1 MAKFRVGIVGVG
13 GIVTGLQIPG
23 IIKSPD
29 LELTALCDT
38 NKEAM
43 KDVANE
49 YSINESLCFTDYND
63 LINCHEVDAVSIATP
78 NFTHFPVAMA
88 AVKAGKPYLLEKPI
102 TMDAKEADELVEA
115 TLENNIK
122 NMVCF
127 SKRFLGAARY
137 ARDLVH
143 SGKLGQVYHVN
154 VQYFHSWALPSKK
167 VGMAWRF
174 DKSKAGAGALFD
186 LGSHCA
192 DYVRFVTGEE
202 FLSVSGREG
211 TFVKSRPYPDGNMGQ
226 VDVDDYCIFHGG
238 LSGGGSAVV
247 HVSNVAYGRNDYQRL
262 EVYGS
267 EGALVFQNNVRDI
280 SEDELEICIGED
292 YANGRI
298 FSKLPIPKEYQS
310 DQMQSFADIL
320 NERGD
325 GLAATITDGQKVQHI
340 LEKVQTSSRTKA
352 WEEV

>member
-1 MAKFRVGIVGVG
+1 MAKFRIGFVGVG
-13 GIVTGLQIPG
+13 GIVKGLQIPG

-29 LELTALCDT
+29 LEFTALCDT
-38 NKEAM
+38 NKDAM
-43 KDVANE
+43 EIVANE
-49 YSINESLCFTDYND
+49 YSIDKSLCFTDYND
-63 LINCHEVDAVSIATP
+63 LINCSEVDAVSIATP

-102 TMDAKEADELVEA
+102 TMNAKEADELAEA
-115 TLENNIK
+115 TLKNDIK

-143 SGKLGQVYHVN
+143 AGKLGQIFHVN
-154 VQYFHSWALPSKK
+154 VQYFHSWALPSRK
-167 VGMAWRF
+167 VGLVWRF

-202 FLSVSGREG
+202 FLCVSGRAD
-211 TFVKSRPYPDGNMGQ
+211 TFVKSRPYPDGSMGA
-226 VDVDDYCIFHGG
+226 VDVDDYCIFHAG
-238 LSGGGSAVV
+238 LSGGGSAVI
-247 HVSNVAYGRNDYQRL
+247 HVSNSAYGRSDYQRL

-267 EGALVFQNNVRDI
+267 EGSLVFQNNVRDI

-298 FSKLPIPKEYQS
+298 FSKLPIPKQYKS

-320 NERGD
+320 NGCGD
-325 GLAATITDGQKVQHI
+325 GLAATITDGQKIQHI
-340 LEKVQTSSRTKA
+340 LEKVQISMHTKA
-352 WEEV
+352 WETI